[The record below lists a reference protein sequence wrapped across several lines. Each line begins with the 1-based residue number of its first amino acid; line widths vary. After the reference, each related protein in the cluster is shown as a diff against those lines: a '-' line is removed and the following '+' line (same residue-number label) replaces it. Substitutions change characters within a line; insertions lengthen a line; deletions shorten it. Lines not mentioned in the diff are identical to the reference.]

1 LVKIA
6 YLILA
11 HTNPRH
17 LKRMVETLSCDDCAF
32 FIHIDK
38 KVDIREFKDISQ
50 PNVIFVK
57 DRLTIYWAEYSLV
70 QATLNLVHEALSS
83 ILKPDYLVLL
93 SGSDFPLQTKEYI
106 HAFFDK
112 CRGNEFI
119 GIVRIPNSDGGIDLS
134 HINVLRI
141 PATRP
146 LLRLVVRGLA
156 KCGLARLDYRK
167 ELRGM
172 EAFGG
177 SQWWALTSEACRY
190 VLEFSEANP
199 EICRFFAKTSAPD
212 ETFFHTILGNSKLRT
227 RIRRNVMYEDWRAG
241 SPHPNMIGEQHL
253 VLFREQ
259 NQITATDVYGA
270 GELLFARKFSDATL
284 PISAE
289 LIEIAKHKLS

>member
-1 LVKIA
+1 MVKIA

-38 KVDIREFKDISQ
+38 KVEIRDFKDINQENISF
-50 PNVIFVK
+50 IK

-70 QATLNLVHEALSS
+70 QATLNLIDEALNSV
-83 ILKPDYLVLL
+83 LNPDYLILL
-93 SGSDFPLQTKEYI
+93 SGSDFPLRTKEYI
-106 HAFFDK
+106 HAFFDER
-112 CRGNEFI
+112 RGDEFI
-119 GIVRIPNSDGGIDLS
+119 GIVEIPNSDGGIDLS

-156 KCGLARLDYRK
+156 KYGLARLDYRK
-167 ELRGM
+167 ALRGM

-177 SQWWALTSEACRY
+177 SQWWALTNEACRH
-190 VLEFSEANP
+190 VLEFSASNP
-199 EICRFFAKTSAPD
+199 DICRFFARTSAPD

-227 RIRRNVMYEDWRAG
+227 RVRRNVMYEDWSSG
-241 SPHPNMIGEQHL
+241 SPHPNMIREQHL
-253 VLFREQ
+253 ALFREQ
-259 NQITATDVYGA
+259 NQVTAADVYGA

-289 LIEIAKHKLS
+289 LIEIAKRKSR